1 MDENRDGHERDAERS
16 GRVFD
21 PVAGLRTMVDVQ
33 AEGLRAAG
41 ALLDRML
48 GSEPDAGAARS
59 RSRSPDY
66 GALVQAWTDLLV
78 RMTAGLTPPGSDGG
92 LTLDVDAPGP
102 GRVLRLRGA
111 AGEVWIRNA
120 GPVDAGPLRLTCG
133 RLEDSEGAAFEGSVR
148 FEPAEIELLP
158 ARTSRAVGVSLEAP
172 AAARPGVYRGVV
184 QASGA
189 AALWL
194 PIEVEVARG

>member
-1 MDENRDGHERDAERS
+1 MDEKQDAHERDPERS
-16 GRVFD
+16 GRMFD

-41 ALLDRML
+41 SLLDRML
-48 GSEPDAGAARS
+48 GSEPEAGAARS

-66 GALVQAWTDLLV
+66 AGLVQAWTELLAQ
-78 RMTAGLTPPGSDGG
+78 MTAGLASPGVDGE
-92 LTLDVDAPGP
+92 LTLDVDTPGP
-102 GRVLRLRGA
+102 GRALRLRGG

-120 GPVDAGPLRLTCG
+120 GAVDAGPLQLTCG
-133 RLEDSEGAAFEGSVR
+133 QLEDSQGAVLDGSVR
-148 FEPAEIELLP
+148 FEPEEIELLP

-172 AAARPGVYRGVV
+172 AGVPPGVYRGVV

-189 AALWL
+189 PALWL
-194 PIEVEVARG
+194 PIEVEVGRG